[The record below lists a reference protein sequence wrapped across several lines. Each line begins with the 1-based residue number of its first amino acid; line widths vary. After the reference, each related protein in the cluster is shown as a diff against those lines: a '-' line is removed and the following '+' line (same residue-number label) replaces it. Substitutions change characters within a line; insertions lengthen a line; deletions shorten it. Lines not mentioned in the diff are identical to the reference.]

1 MNTLVDICGEVL
13 REATEVPE
21 AKERLREELKQTRKN
36 PEQSE
41 SDLAGI

>member
-13 REATEVPE
+13 WEATEVSE
-21 AKERLREELKQTRKN
+21 AKERLREEPKQTRES

-41 SDLAGI
+41 SNLAGI

>member
-13 REATEVPE
+13 REVTEVSE
-21 AKERLREELKQTRKN
+21 AKERLREELKQTSES

-41 SDLAGI
+41 SNPVGI